1 VQGYPTVL
9 RDFSGG
15 AGVPLDQEM
24 EYLQRSLAHVI
35 LEAKCN
41 VVSPLSFFCFHG
53 ISVLAHQE
61 MHHCQQRNY
70 FLKNQV

>member
-41 VVSPLSFFCFHG
+41 VVSPLSFFVSTVF
-53 ISVLAHQE
+53 
-61 MHHCQQRNY
+61 R
-70 FLKNQV
+70 FLLIKKCTTASKEIIF